1 MISETPI
8 DDETIGSEQGTREI
22 IADDQGMTGHG
33 MPRTDEEQGQ
43 RVRSGIK
50 IAVDKYKLS
59 VRDRLFLQYYLDPTS
74 PDTYLNPQK
83 ALRRANADRPLAY
96 RVRAYTL
103 LSRYRQIGALPLIL
117 DAIGAG
123 VEVRLHHLA
132 RIASGVTESTE
143 TVYDADGCVKA
154 RKVKTPTSREQI
166 AALQELNRMDGTY
179 GRLKIAA
186 KVQGEY
192 AKDEYTRLRERA
204 RKAIEDAASGRR
216 IAPERKHTGKDT
228 PIVQEAEIVEA
239 RDEDRL

>member
-8 DDETIGSEQGTREI
+8 DDETIGSEQDTCEI
-22 IADDQGMTGHG
+22 IADDQGMIGHG
-33 MPRTDEEQGQ
+33 MPRTDDEYKA
-43 RVRSGIK
+43 RMDNGIER
-50 IAVDKYKLS
+50 ADKQFKLRA
-59 VRDRLFLQYYLDPTS
+59 RDRLFLQYYLDITNK
-74 PDTYLNPQK
+74 DTYLHPQA
-83 ALRRANADRPLAY
+83 ALRKANADKPLAY
-96 RVRAYTL
+96 HVRSSQI
-103 LSRYRQIGALPLIL
+103 LSRLRRIGAYDLVLNT
-117 DAIGAG
+117 IGAG

-132 RIASGVTESTE
+132 RIASGATESTE
-143 TVYDADGCVKA
+143 TIYDADGCVKA

-216 IAPERKHTGKDT
+216 IAPERKQTGKDT